1 MIKMSK
7 IYSIRQLRKAGES
20 VVAIAEKE
28 GVSRDTVYKYIEKDN
43 LTPQIPKNRRSNN
56 SKIEPYKRIIDGWLD
71 EDERNWRK
79 QRHTSRRIWQRLQD
93 EYGADLAECTVSRY
107 VKKEKERRKSKV
119 EQFLDLVWEA
129 GEAQADFGV
138 ADFKVNE
145 VKQRMSYFVLSFP
158 HSNVGLAQVLPGENS
173 ECVCQGLKSIF
184 EFIGGVPN
192 RIVFDNATG
201 VGRKISG
208 GVRTTELFAACAA
221 HYGFSY
227 SFCNPNS
234 GNEKGNVE
242 NKVGTIR
249 SNLFVPVPRVW
260 DFESFNKKLLNACL
274 DFSNKQHWQKGEN
287 EIQLFKE
294 DKQAMGVLPE
304 KPFNVVRYEKMKTDK
319 LGKVI
324 VEGNHAYSVSPELA
338 KQSVTVGFT
347 AFNIEIYDENATLIC
362 KHKRQYGSAPT
373 DSTDPSS
380 QLLTLVR
387 KINGWKNSKVRD
399 ALSNDFKSYLDSLSK
414 EDLRES
420 LRLLHR
426 ESKKNGW
433 DETVKA
439 AEQAFSA
446 TNRLDEASVAMSAA
460 RAKSGTVD
468 YDYTT
473 DLGVYDD
480 LVSMGG
486 GE

>member
-7 IYSIRQLRKAGES
+7 IYSIRQLHKMGES
-20 VVAIAEKE
+20 VAAIAEKE
-28 GVSRDTVYKYIEKDN
+28 GVSRDTVYKYIKKED
-43 LTPQIPKNRRSNN
+43 LTPQIPKNRQVKN
-56 SKIEPYKRIIDGWLD
+56 SKIGAYAGIIDSWLD

-107 VKKEKERRKSKV
+107 VKKEKERRKSQA

-138 ADFKVNE
+138 ADFCVNE

-158 HSNVGLAQVLPGENS
+158 HSNVGFAQVLPGENA

-221 HYGFSY
+221 HYGFAF

-249 SNLFVPVPRVW
+249 SNLFVPVPRFC

-274 DFSNKQHWQKGEN
+274 DFSNKQHWQKGAN
-287 EIQLFKE
+287 ELLLFQE
-294 DKQAMGVLPE
+294 DKQAMSVLPD

-324 VEGNHAYSVSPELA
+324 IEGNHAYSVSPELA
-338 KQSVTVGFT
+338 KQPVTVGFT

-380 QLLTLVR
+380 QLLTLSR
-387 KINGWKNSKVRD
+387 KTNGWKNSKVRN
-399 ALSNDFKSYLDSLSK
+399 AFSEDFKQYLDSLSK

-433 DETVKA
+433 EETLSA

-446 TNRLDEASVAMSAA
+446 TKRLDEASVVMSVA
-460 RAKSGTVD
+460 RAKSGIVD
-468 YDYTT
+468 YGYET
-473 DLGVYDD
+473 DLGVYDRM
-480 LVSMGG
+480 VAMKG

>member
-20 VVAIAEKE
+20 VAAIAEKE
-28 GVSRDTVYKYIEKDN
+28 GVSRDTVYKYIKKDD
-43 LTPQIPKNRRSNN
+43 LTPHIPKNSKAKN
-56 SKIEPYKRIIDGWLD
+56 SKIEPYKSIIDGWLD
-71 EDERNWRK
+71 EDEKNWRK
-79 QRHTSRRIWQRLQD
+79 QRHTARRIWQRLR
-93 EYGADLAECTVSRY
+93 EEHGADLAECTVSRY
-107 VKKEKERRKSKV
+107 VKQEKERRKSKV

-138 ADFKVNE
+138 ADFKFNE

-158 HSNVGLAQVLPGENS
+158 HSNVGLAQVLPGENA

-208 GVRTTELFAACAA
+208 GVRTTELFEACAA
-221 HYGFSY
+221 HYGFTY

-260 DFESFNKKLLNACL
+260 DFEAYNKKLLSACL
-274 DFSNKQHWQKGEN
+274 DFSNKNHWQKGEN
-287 EIQLFKE
+287 ELQLFQE
-294 DKQAMGVLPE
+294 DKLAMSALPE
-304 KPFNVVRYEKMKTDK
+304 KSFNVVRYEKMKTDK

-324 VEGNHAYSVSPELA
+324 IEGNHAYSVSPELV
-338 KQSVTVGFT
+338 KQPVIVGFT

-362 KHKRQYGSAPT
+362 KHKRQYGAAPT

-387 KINGWKNSKVRD
+387 KTNGWRNSKVRD
-399 ALSNDFKSYLDSLSK
+399 AFSEDFKLYLDELPK
-414 EDLRES
+414 EDLREA

-426 ESKKNGW
+426 ESQKNGW
-433 DETVKA
+433 GETLTA
-439 AEQAFSA
+439 AEHAFCA
-446 TNRLDEASVAMSAA
+446 TKRLDEASVAMGVA
-460 RAKSGTVD
+460 RSKSGIID
-468 YDYTT
+468 YGYET
-473 DLGVYDD
+473 DLWEYDE
-480 LVSMGG
+480 LVAMGG